1 MAKFKCAMEK
11 MVKKRK
17 ILITGNCGYIGPVIA
32 KHFKEAHPD
41 YSLIGFDNGYF
52 SHCLTNSSYN
62 PIFDYDF
69 QYWGDIRNFPEKI
82 LDSVDSVI
90 HLAAISND
98 PMGKKYENVTKDINF
113 ISSLKFANLAKS
125 KGINSF
131 VFSSSCS
138 IYGYAEE
145 EEKTEES
152 SLNPLTQYARSKVLM
167 EEELFKIADQN
178 FNVTALRFATA
189 CGMSDRL
196 RLDLVLNDF
205 VASAIAEKKISI
217 LSDGSPWR
225 PLINVMDMSRAI
237 SWALNRDKLLGNF
250 VALNTGSKD
259 WNYQILDL
267 AEAVAEEIPN
277 LEIKINPNAAPDKR
291 SYRVNFEKFTNFASN
306 NKPIITLSE
315 TIKDLKN
322 GLTKMNFNDQNFRES
337 SEYVRLNTLEELKR
351 IKLIDKRLN
360 WTKKFKFLS

>member
-1 MAKFKCAMEK
+1 MAKFKGAMEK
-11 MVKKRK
+11 MVNKRK
-17 ILITGNCGYIGPVIA
+17 ILVTGNCGYIGPVIA
-32 KHFKEAHPD
+32 KHFKKVHPN

-82 LDSVDSVI
+82 LDNVDSVI

-113 ISSLKFANLAKS
+113 ISSLKLANLAKS
-125 KGINSF
+125 KGIKSF

-145 EEKTEES
+145 EEKTEDS
-152 SLNPLTQYARSKVLM
+152 SLNPLTQYAKSKVEM
-167 EEELFKIADQN
+167 EEALFKISDLN

-205 VASAIAEKKISI
+205 VASAIAERKISI

-225 PLINVMDMSRAI
+225 PLINVKDMSRAI

-250 VALNTGSKD
+250 IAVNTGSKE
-259 WNYQILDL
+259 WNYQVSDL
-267 AEAVAEEIPN
+267 AKAVADEIPN
-277 LEIKINPNAAPDKR
+277 IEIKINPDAAPDKR
-291 SYRVNFEKFTNFASN
+291 SYRVNFEKFTNLASD
-306 NKPIITLSE
+306 NKPITTLSE
-315 TIKDLKN
+315 TIKDLKA
-322 GLTKMNFNDQNFRES
+322 GLEKMNFNNKNFREDS
-337 SEYVRLNTLEELKR
+337 GYMRLNTLEELK
-351 IKLIDKRLN
+351 KLDLIDKKLN
-360 WTKKFKFLS
+360 WSRKFKFQG